1 LFFAGP
7 QLDGSRR
14 YFPFAVH
21 ITGKRRMEWEL
32 ERARR
37 LGYAALKTY
46 TRMPNE
52 RQQQL
57 IAAAHELGIPVTS
70 HEAYP
75 ALALG
80 ADRVEHLR
88 GNSRLG
94 FSSKQS
100 DLLRSY
106 ADVVAIAGATGATVS
121 PTVVTSGGFFAYVL
135 AHPELANNRQYRSL
149 WPEAKR
155 RGAAGLAMMAG
166 RNAQLLDQ
174 GVTNARQAIFDLHQA
189 GAQIVAGTDSPIF
202 PYGLALIVELANYR
216 AAGLSPFDTLRTA
229 TAGAA
234 QAMGAAGDLGV
245 IEAGALADMVII
257 DGDPLADVT
266 DLMNVNAVISNGRYY
281 SLDDLLE

>member
-1 LFFAGP
+1 
-7 QLDGSRR
+7 
-14 YFPFAVH
+14 
-21 ITGKRRMEWEL
+21 MEWEL

-37 LGYAALKTY
+37 LGYATLKTY

-155 RGAAGLAMMAG
+155 RGAVGLAMMAG